1 MEVPDMKRAAV
12 MSVFA
17 VAVVVLAE
25 HAVGQAVP
33 AESQIVAASLA
44 APADRREGATV
55 LGYDATGKLVT
66 LRRGANDLICL
77 ADDPERDG
85 FETACYHESLEPFMA
100 RGREL
105 TAAGVT
111 GQDRI
116 QTRYREAEA
125 GTLKMPEQPA
135 MLYILTG
142 ASFDTAT
149 GTVANE
155 YRRSTIYIPYATS
168 ESTGL
173 SPQASET
180 DPWIMFPGT
189 PGAHIMITPARVRSG
204 SG

>member
-1 MEVPDMKRAAV
+1 MKRAAFV
-12 MSVFA
+12 PLFA
-17 VAVVVLAE
+17 VTVVVLPDAAE
-25 HAVGQAVP
+25 AQASR
-33 AESQIVAASLA
+33 AEAQIAAAALA
-44 APADRREGATV
+44 APADRRDGATV
-55 LGYDATGKLVT
+55 LGYDASGKLVT
-66 LRRGANDLICL
+66 LRRGTNDLICL
-77 ADDPERDG
+77 ADDPEREG

-105 TAAGVT
+105 MAAGVT
-111 GQDRI
+111 GQDRT

-125 GTLKMPEQPA
+125 GTLKMPEKPA

-142 ASFDTAT
+142 ASFDAAT

-155 YRRSTIYIPYATS
+155 YRRSTIYIPYATP

-173 SPQASET
+173 STQASET

-204 SG
+204 GG